1 MTPDLAP
8 TNNNP
13 DQQNVSNCDTRRQR
27 LILISGLSGSG
38 KSVALHM
45 LEDLGYYCTDNIP
58 AGMLSAL
65 VEQTVGSDDP
75 AYRRT
80 AVGIDARNRAQ
91 DIETVP
97 GLLQSLRSSGLPCEL
112 IFLHAANDILL
123 NRYSE
128 SRRKHPLSSRGLSLK
143 EAIAEER
150 RLLTPIT
157 DIADLI
163 IDTSHTSVHQLRE
176 AVRNRIDQRSEQRLS
191 ILFQSFAYR
200 TGVPADA
207 DLVFDVRCLPNP
219 YWEQSL
225 RPQTGTDDD
234 VIGFLDSQANV
245 TRMFNDIA
253 GFLDNW
259 ITDYRDTNRSYLTVA
274 IGCTGGRHRS
284 VYMVEKLASR
294 FRDEHPHVLIR
305 HNELGS

>member
-97 GLLQSLRSSGLPCEL
+97 GLLQSLQSSGLPCEL
-112 IFLHAANDILL
+112 IFLHAADDILL
-123 NRYSE
+123 NRYSN
-128 SRRKHPLSSRGLSLK
+128 S
-143 EAIAEER
+143 
-150 RLLTPIT
+150 
-157 DIADLI
+157 
-163 IDTSHTSVHQLRE
+163 
-176 AVRNRIDQRSEQRLS
+176 
-191 ILFQSFAYR
+191 
-200 TGVPADA
+200 
-207 DLVFDVRCLPNP
+207 PN
-219 YWEQSL
+219 L
-225 RPQTGTDDD
+225 
-234 VIGFLDSQANV
+234 
-245 TRMFNDIA
+245 
-253 GFLDNW
+253 
-259 ITDYRDTNRSYLTVA
+259 
-274 IGCTGGRHRS
+274 
-284 VYMVEKLASR
+284 
-294 FRDEHPHVLIR
+294 
-305 HNELGS
+305 